1 MLAGPGSHPTFART
15 HPSIYA
21 RRYLLQSGKAMTHN
35 RLEVVLHE
43 PRLNRR
49 LPDPAFGG
57 GRGGGRPDRRPRPV
71 ATLLA
76 FLSPGVHTVNRGSR
90 AQLRRTNFGGARRRA
105 ISPANACGPRGSA
118 SLALRSRDL
127 SFSASPQVAAYGFR
141 SFMVRKNH
149 NRFWYC

>member
-21 RRYLLQSGKAMTHN
+21 RRYLLQSGEAMTHN

-57 GRGGGRPDRRPRPV
+57 GRGGGRPDRRPGPV

-90 AQLRRTNFGGARRRA
+90 AHCAAQILVARDAGPSRRPMLVGLADRR
-105 ISPANACGPRGSA
+105 P
-118 SLALRSRDL
+118 LL
-127 SFSASPQVAAYGFR
+127 SDRVTSASPPH
-141 SFMVRKNH
+141 RKLPLTDLEAL
-149 NRFWYC
+149 W